1 LIAGAVESERAVKI
15 WRVADGTL
23 FRVLPVSSEFQFPRV
38 AFDRSGKFIA
48 AVYGSSNMAGA
59 VQFWSVRDGS
69 SVAIYPKPNH
79 VRTIAFSPSPGIFAY
94 TEYGGRVTVS
104 FAQFLQ

>member
-1 LIAGAVESERAVKI
+1 MFNPAGVGNFASRGA
-15 WRVADGTL
+15 
-23 FRVLPVSSEFQFPRV
+23 SSP
-38 AFDRSGKFIA
+38 AFSPI
-48 AVYGSSNMAGA
+48 GSSNMAGA
-59 VQFWSVRDGS
+59 VQFWSVRDGR

-79 VRTIAFSPSPGIFAY
+79 VRTITFSPNPGIFAY